1 MVGKTAFSGESAQH
15 LLRSVFVVMPLGF
28 SPAANLLP
36 PLLKRMLET
45 RQLTRRTT
53 WPIKCQSLV
62 KPNFG
67 KRPSYRTSSCR

>member
-36 PLLKRMLET
+36 PPAKTDAR
-45 RQLTRRTT
+45 
-53 WPIKCQSLV
+53 
-62 KPNFG
+62 N
-67 KRPSYRTSSCR
+67 TSADPTNHLAN